1 MTSNLVIIEQSFDAP
16 SDKVWKALTDNSQ
29 MKEWYFDIDSFRPEV
44 GFKFHFTA
52 GDDKKKY
59 LHLCEITEVIPGKKI
74 SYTWR
79 YDDFEGNSL
88 LSFELFDEG
97 NRTRLKLTH
106 SGLETFPNLPDFSPE
121 SFRKGWDYIIG
132 ISLKEF
138 LEKND
143 IK

>member
-1 MTSNLVIIEQSFDAP
+1 MNDELIIIEQSFDAP

-29 MKEWYFDIDSFRPEV
+29 MKEWYFDIDSFKPEV

-74 SYTWR
+74 SYTWK
-79 YDDFEGNSL
+79 YNDHEGNSL

-97 NRTRLKLTH
+97 DHTRLKLTH
-106 SGLETFPNLPDFSPE
+106 SGLETFPNLPDFSLE

-132 ISLKEF
+132 ISLKKF
-138 LEKND
+138 LEK
-143 IK
+143 KAH